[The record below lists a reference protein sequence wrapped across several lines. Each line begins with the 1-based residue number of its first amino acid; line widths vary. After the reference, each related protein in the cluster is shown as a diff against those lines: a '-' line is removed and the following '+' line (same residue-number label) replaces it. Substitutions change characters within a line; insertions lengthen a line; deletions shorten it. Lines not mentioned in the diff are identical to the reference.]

1 MRLIVFYNSI
11 FQKHIMEKENSTNSN
26 DFKSR
31 RNLITGIGLLSLLAP
46 IASAAN
52 LPFIRKK
59 IKEVEKPVS
68 NKVKFLTQDGKIVEV
83 DQNFLSAIRQKA
95 TSEEVKSWIKK

>member
-1 MRLIVFYNSI
+1 
-11 FQKHIMEKENSTNSN
+11 MEKENSTNSN

-31 RNLITGIGLLSLLAP
+31 RNLITGIGLLSLLVP
-46 IASAAN
+46 IASAAK